1 MLQKIKSG
9 IIGFGQ
15 KVKDIFSKEIVLAK
29 VEETKAAVNIHVNE
43 GIATAGKWVD
53 ETKAKVEEVKVAANE
68 SLNDGINKT
77 SELVNVL
84 ETKVTELTTS
94 ADALVKDAKTMVEDT
109 TVKVKETFTEVKEK
123 IVDDMIMQNNKKA
136 PVEEVEV
143 IKGILSTCLLTPEQ
157 IKNGEEFLECCGL
170 YWDETTARFEFAVD
184 NMNDEKEVSDVKDLI
199 KKIED
204 ACLNKKSPVEVEK
217 CLITE
222 VAAEMHTHDLLP
234 EGADEVL
241 SEDEIKK
248 RMTQASDAVM
258 TEMIEKSKNVKTG
271 KFTQKELDSIESYFK
286 FNVRNEGIVKPEH
299 VEELSSNLNRSAKS
313 IKTKLNQLVAGA
325 RKIVK

>member
-15 KVKDIFSKEIVLAK
+15 NVKDIFSKEIVLAK
-29 VEETKAAVNIHVNE
+29 VEETKAAVNTHVNE

-84 ETKVTELTTS
+84 ETKVTELATS
-94 ADALVKDAKTMVEDT
+94 ADTLVKDAKTMVEDT
-109 TVKVKETFTEVKEK
+109 TVKVKETLTEVKEK
-123 IVDDMIMQNNKKA
+123 IVDDMIMQNKKTQ
-136 PVEEVEV
+136 VEEVKF

-204 ACLNKKSPVEVEK
+204 ACLNKTTPVEEEK

-222 VAAEMHTHDLLP
+222 GADEMHTHDLLP
-234 EGADEVL
+234 ESADEVL

-248 RMTQASDAVM
+248 RMTQASDIVM
-258 TEMIEKSKNVKTG
+258 NEMIEKSKNVKTG

-299 VEELSSNLNRSAKS
+299 VEELSSNLNRSEKS

>member
-29 VEETKAAVNIHVNE
+29 VEETKAAVNTHVNE

-77 SELVNVL
+77 SELMNVL
-84 ETKVTELTTS
+84 ETKVTELATS
-94 ADALVKDAKTMVEDT
+94 ADTLVKDAKTMVEDT

-123 IVDDMIMQNNKKA
+123 IVDDMIMQNKTT

-157 IKNGEEFLECCGL
+157 IKNGEEFLEGCGL
-170 YWDETTARFEFAVD
+170 YWDETMDRFDFRVD

-204 ACLNKKSPVEVEK
+204 ACLNKTTPVEEEK

-234 EGADEVL
+234 EGTDEVL

-299 VEELSSNLNRSAKS
+299 VEELSSNLNRSEKS